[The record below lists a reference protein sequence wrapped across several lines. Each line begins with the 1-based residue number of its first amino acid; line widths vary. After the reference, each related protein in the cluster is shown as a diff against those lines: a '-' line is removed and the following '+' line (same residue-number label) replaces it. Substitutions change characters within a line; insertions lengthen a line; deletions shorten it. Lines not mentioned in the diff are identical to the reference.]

1 MQFWFEACKSTGLA
15 EGYRRLLMSNRYD
28 DEVSAEAVEIQSW
41 LVPVQRRVL
50 QDALCECGSGDML
63 ISTRAWHAIAYLS

>member
-1 MQFWFEACKSTGLA
+1 
-15 EGYRRLLMSNRYD
+15 MSNRYD

-63 ISTRAWHAIAYLS
+63 ISTRAWHAVAYLS